1 MFLAEHPRKADLFD
15 LPVRILGAPGSGKTM
30 LAMIAEFRLVEMIL
44 RDLNSQTN
52 KDLAQALAKAG
63 FLADGKPAVAAVR
76 VTMASES
83 PDFWELPYD
92 DAIKTKMDLCIIPTR
107 PMLAQLR
114 RHHGPD

>member
-1 MFLAEHPRKADLFD
+1 MSNPFLRRATEYIRDDTAFLEIVSPAPLAMFLAEHPRKADLFD

-63 FLADGKPAVAAVR
+63 FLADEIGR
-76 VTMASES
+76 ASCRERGCQS
-83 PDFWELPYD
+83 V
-92 DAIKTKMDLCIIPTR
+92 
-107 PMLAQLR
+107 
-114 RHHGPD
+114 